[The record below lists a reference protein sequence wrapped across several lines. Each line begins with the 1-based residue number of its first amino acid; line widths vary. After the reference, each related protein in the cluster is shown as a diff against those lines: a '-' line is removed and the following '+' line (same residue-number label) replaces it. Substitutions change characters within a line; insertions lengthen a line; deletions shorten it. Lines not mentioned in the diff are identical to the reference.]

1 MLGSVSSISAPTLY
15 EAAAC
20 LVMEVMEKGAFLS
33 GPSPGD
39 VFASVVN
46 GSAAPSSGVTRAIF
60 GLIGLKGGKDAAL
73 DVFARDNPI
82 AAIAPERTPLSVI
95 ALSDFLGDG
104 EPVRF
109 SDPIARANP
118 IAVIAPDRIPCS
130 VIALSDFLGAGETVR
145 FELEA
150 ARESP
155 GFRTGLGLLDA

>member
-1 MLGSVSSISAPTLY
+1 MLGSVASISAPTLY

-20 LVMEVMEKGAFLS
+20 LVMAVMEKGTFLTC
-33 GPSPGD
+33 PSPGD
-39 VFASVVN
+39 VFANVVN
-46 GSAAPSSGVTRAIF
+46 GSAPPSSGATRALF
-60 GLIGLKGGKDAAL
+60 DLIGLKGGRDAAL
-73 DVFARDNPI
+73 DVFARDSPI
-82 AAIAPERTPLSVI
+82 AVIAPERIPLSVI

-109 SDPIARANP
+109 SHPFARANP

-130 VIALSDFLGAGETVR
+130 VIALSDFLDDGEIVR
-145 FELEA
+145 LELED